1 MRHLRYIPFP
11 RLRRLY
17 RRRRER
23 IGIVKETMAMLP
35 LVAAIV
41 VWLLF

>member
-1 MRHLRYIPFP
+1 MRRLQYIPFP
-11 RLRRLY
+11 RLRKLY

>member
-1 MRHLRYIPFP
+1 MRLQYIPFP

-17 RRRRER
+17 RRRREW
-23 IGIVKETMAMLP
+23 IEIVKATVTMLP
-35 LVAAIV
+35 LEVAIV

>member
-1 MRHLRYIPFP
+1 MRRLQYIPLT
-11 RLRRLY
+11 RLRKLY

-35 LVAAIV
+35 LAAVIV